1 MTALPLGVLRK
12 VQTAASAEAWGEL
25 FGFVREVCFPA
36 LSGAA
41 AEVTR
46 RDRAVAPA
54 DLFLATAGWDLWA
67 DYYASVPRTAERLAA
82 WWAAAPP
89 GRAVL
94 ILDGLS
100 LREAPWLL
108 WGAAERGYTVHAA
121 DVTGAELPA
130 DTVPFARALG
140 FGQRSALENDG
151 AGGAHRLPGA
161 RTDSVDLPWRE
172 CVDLIDAARD
182 WVLWHHWP
190 DDRIHKLN
198 APGRGLAA
206 LAAETAAQLAGDDFW
221 ALVKRLTTG
230 RRLIV
235 TGDHGYAATGLF
247 PDAGDREQS
256 AYLKARYKSGR
267 SAPDAGEPPEEAGP
281 GAWTP
286 PLDLVTETPHGR
298 HGFVLGR
305 RKWRSQGGYPTLA
318 HGGLSLLEV
327 AVPFI
332 ELSRPSGHAGRPGH
346 SGPSGH

>member
-1 MTALPLGVLRK
+1 MTALPLDLLRTL
-12 VQTAASAEAWGEL
+12 QTAAPAEAWREL
-25 FGFVREVCFPA
+25 LGFVREICFPA
-36 LSGAA
+36 LSGSA

-67 DYYASVPRTAERLAA
+67 DYYTSVPRTAERLAA
-82 WWAAAPP
+82 WWAATAP
-89 GRAVL
+89 GRAAL
-94 ILDGLS
+94 ILDALS
-100 LREAPWLL
+100 LREAPWLIH
-108 WGAAERGYTVHAA
+108 GAADRGYAVHAA

-130 DTVPFARALG
+130 DTGPFARALG

-161 RTDSVDLPWRE
+161 RTDSAGQPWRE
-172 CVDLIDAARD
+172 CVDLIDAAPD

-190 DDRIHKLN
+190 DDRIHQLS
-198 APGRGLAA
+198 APGAGLAT
-206 LAAETAAQLAGDDFW
+206 LTRETAAQLAGDDFW
-221 ALVKRLTTG
+221 ALVERLSTG

-247 PDAGDREQS
+247 PDVGREQTT
-256 AYLKARYKSGR
+256 YLKERYKSGR
-267 SAPDAGEPPEEAGP
+267 SAPVTATPDEGSP

-286 PLDLVTETPHGR
+286 PLDIVCGTPHGR
-298 HGFVLGR
+298 HAFVLGR

-332 ELSRPSGHAGRPGH
+332 ELSRPSG
-346 SGPSGH
+346 S

>member
-1 MTALPLGVLRK
+1 MNSLPVELLRRL
-12 VQTAASAEAWGEL
+12 QAAGPAEAWGEL
-25 FGFVREVCFPA
+25 FGLVREICSPA
-36 LSGAA
+36 LSGAG
-41 AEVTR
+41 EVTR

-67 DYYASVPRTAERLAA
+67 DYYASVERTAERLAA
-82 WWAAAPP
+82 WWAAAAP

-94 ILDGLS
+94 ILDALS
-100 LREAPWLL
+100 LREAPWVIH
-108 WGAAERGYTVHAA
+108 GAAERGYTVHAA

-130 DTVPFARALG
+130 DTGPFARALG

-161 RTDSVDLPWRE
+161 RTDSVGQPWRE
-172 CVDLIDAARD
+172 CVDLIDAAPD

-190 DDRIHKLN
+190 DDRIHQLS
-198 APGRGLAA
+198 APGAGLAA
-206 LAAETAAQLAGDDFW
+206 LAKETAAQLAGDDFW
-221 ALVKRLTTG
+221 ALVERLSTG

-247 PDAGDREQS
+247 PDAGREQS
-256 AYLKARYKSGR
+256 AYLKERYKSGR
-267 SAPDAGEPPEEAGP
+267 SSPDGAAP

-286 PLDLVTETPHGR
+286 PLDIVAETPHGR
-298 HGFVLGR
+298 HSFVLGR

-332 ELSRPSGHAGRPGH
+332 ELSRPSGHAGH
-346 SGPSGH
+346 SGH